1 MRLKNISL
9 SGFKSFVDP
18 TKISFPSS
26 MSGVVGPNGCGKS
39 NIIDAVRWVMGEISA
54 KNLRG
59 ENMADVIFSGS
70 SSRAPSSRASVE
82 LLFDNSLG
90 KLGGEYSS
98 YSEISVKRVLEIDG
112 RSIYFLNGSEC
123 RRKDITDIFLGTGL
137 GPRSYAVIEQE
148 MATKLIS
155 SKPEELRMYIEE
167 VAGISVYRER
177 KKETESRIK
186 KTKEN
191 LSRVKDLK
199 DEIERQLLKLKRQVK
214 SAERYEALKAEEKSK
229 KGLLKAISWQT
240 RKEKISNID
249 LSIKE
254 LESSLE
260 KERTLK
266 ISLNSEIDKSKV
278 TQSEIQQKID
288 KVQQDYYSS
297 GADLTS
303 SEQELSL
310 LKEKRK
316 DLLLEKDQMEE
327 TLNSFSSDK
336 DNLSKEL
343 SEAELELSKKEP
355 ELQALD
361 ESFSKLEGAMSP
373 DFLVEKIFLDVSNL
387 TVSLEE
393 TTRDFSTKTESD
405 IQEIHSFALE
415 IKNKLEKLKESI
427 KHQSQYQEEKF
438 KTQKTELLSLSSE
451 ITSFK
456 VKIAEIKSK
465 LSAIESSKLN
475 TITAKNSL
483 EEKLYE
489 IEGPIQKIEADIK
502 PLLDSRIDVEGNL
515 SKLREHFNDLNE
527 NIRANERRIHETD
540 LSLEDFNK
548 DIQKYKLERQGFI
561 SESAIFEEQLKN
573 DNYEIQGLLD
583 EITENMTEE
592 SLVEEISKI
601 ETSIERIG
609 PINLAAAEEYK
620 IEEERNSEIDTQMS
634 ELNSALETLQ
644 GAIKKIDLESR
655 TKFKD
660 TLDKLNIKLGEL
672 FPKLFGGGFAKLEL
686 TERDLLESGVLFKA
700 MPPGKK
706 NVNVSQLSGG
716 EKALSSIA
724 LVFSFFSLNPAPFC
738 ILDEIDAPL
747 DDFNTSRFINMVEEM
762 SEKVQF
768 IFVTHNK
775 ISMEKSKHLM
785 GVTMQEPGV
794 SRLVSVD
801 VDEALKMAA
810 S

>member
-1 MRLKNISL
+1 
-9 SGFKSFVDP
+9 
-18 TKISFPSS
+18 
-26 MSGVVGPNGCGKS
+26 
-39 NIIDAVRWVMGEISA
+39 
-54 KNLRG
+54 
-59 ENMADVIFSGS
+59 
-70 SSRAPSSRASVE
+70 
-82 LLFDNSLG
+82 
-90 KLGGEYSS
+90 
-98 YSEISVKRVLEIDG
+98 
-112 RSIYFLNGSEC
+112 
-123 RRKDITDIFLGTGL
+123 
-137 GPRSYAVIEQE
+137 

-214 SAERYEALKAEEKSK
+214 SAERYKSLKEEEKNK
-229 KGLLKAISWQT
+229 KGLLKALSWQK
-240 RKEKISNID
+240 RKEKISKIN
-249 LSIKE
+249 LTIKE
-254 LESSLE
+254 SESNLE

-266 ISLNSEIDKSKV
+266 ISLGAEIDKSKV
-278 TQSEIQQKID
+278 NQSEIQLKID

-297 GADLTS
+297 GADLTN
-303 SEQELSL
+303 SEQELAL
-310 LKEKRK
+310 LKEKKK
-316 DLLLEKDQMEE
+316 DLLLEKDQIEE
-327 TLNSFSSDK
+327 NLKSFFVEKES
-336 DNLSKEL
+336 LVEQQSKLEIEL
-343 SEAELELSKKEP
+343 SQKEP

-361 ESFSKLEGAMSP
+361 ESFAQLEGAMSP
-373 DFLVEKIFLDVSNL
+373 DFLVEKLYLDVSNL
-387 TVSLEE
+387 TISLEE
-393 TTRDFSTKTESD
+393 VVSDYARKNVNDISVIHNFSIES
-405 IQEIHSFALE
+405 
-415 IKNKLEKLKESI
+415 KKKLEKLKESL

-438 KTQKTELLSLSSE
+438 KAQKIELLALSSE

-456 VKIAEIKSK
+456 VSIAEIKSK
-465 LSAIESSKLN
+465 LGALERTKSDSETNRTSVENKLIN
-475 TITAKNSL
+475 HEA
-483 EEKLYE
+483 
-489 IEGPIQKIEADIK
+489 PIQKIEAEIK

-515 SKLREHFNDLNE
+515 SNLREEFNNLNE
-527 NIRANERRIHETD
+527 LIRNNERKIHQTD
-540 LSLEDFNK
+540 LSLENFNGE
-548 DIQKYKLERQGFI
+548 IQKSKLERQGLI

-573 DNYEIQGLLD
+573 DNYEIQSLLD
-583 EITENMTEE
+583 SLRDDLTEDM
-592 SLVEEISKI
+592 LIDEISRI
-601 ETSIERIG
+601 ESSIERIG

-620 IEEERNSEIDTQMS
+620 LEEERNSEIDVQLI

-644 GAIKKIDLESR
+644 SAIKKIDLESR

-660 TLDKLNIKLGEL
+660 TLDKLNIKLAEL

-686 TERDLLESGVLFKA
+686 TESDLLESGVLFKA

>member
-112 RSIYFLNGSEC
+112 RSIYYLNGSEC

-155 SKPEELRMYIEE
+155 SKPEELRNYIEE

-254 LESSLE
+254 LEASLE

-297 GADLTS
+297 GADLSS

-310 LKEKRK
+310 LKEKRN
-316 DLLLEKDQMEE
+316 DLLSEKNQMVG
-327 TLNSFSSDK
+327 TLNSFSTEK
-336 DNLSKEL
+336 EKLSRDL

-355 ELQALD
+355 ALQALD

-393 TTRDFSTKTESD
+393 TTRDFSIKTESD
-405 IQEIHSFALE
+405 IKEIHSFALE
-415 IKNKLEKLKESI
+415 IKNKLGKLKESI

-515 SKLREHFNDLNE
+515 SKLRQDFSDLNE
-527 NIRANERRIHETD
+527 SIRANERRIHETD

-620 IEEERNSEIDTQMS
+620 LEEERNSEIDTQMS

>member
-18 TKISFPSS
+18 TKIAFPSS

-59 ENMADVIFSGS
+59 DNMADVIFSGS

-98 YSEISVKRVLEIDG
+98 YSEISVKRILDVEG
-112 RSIYFLNGSEC
+112 RSSYYLNGSDC

-186 KTKEN
+186 RTKEN

-199 DEIERQLLKLKRQVK
+199 DEIDRQLLKLKRQVK
-214 SAERYEALKAEEKSK
+214 SAEKYETLKNEEKQKKGVLKA
-229 KGLLKAISWQT
+229 LSWKT
-240 RKEKISNID
+240 RKEKIAKLD
-249 LSIKE
+249 LEIKE
-254 LESSLE
+254 LESRIERQKTEKTSL
-260 KERTLK
+260 TT
-266 ISLNSEIDKSKV
+266 EIDTSK
-278 TQSEIQQKID
+278 TKQSEIQSQID

-297 GADLTS
+297 GADLTN
-303 SEQELSL
+303 SEQELNFLKNKKKELIDSIESL
-310 LKEKRK
+310 KNDISSFKQEKEELR
-316 DLLLEKDQMEE
+316 LEQSNFELSL
-327 TLNSFSSDK
+327 T
-336 DNLSKEL
+336 SKEPKL
-343 SEAELELSKKEP
+343 QELD
-355 ELQALD
+355 AT
-361 ESFSKLEGAMSP
+361 FSKLEGAMSP
-373 DFLVEKIFLDVSNL
+373 DFLLEQLYLESSNMSLSLDEVLKDFDRKTIEDIRTLLDQSNKIKSKIEQLRE
-387 TVSLEE
+387 SL
-393 TTRDFSTKTESD
+393 
-405 IQEIHSFALE
+405 
-415 IKNKLEKLKESI
+415 KN
-427 KHQSQYQEEKF
+427 QSKYQEEKF
-438 KTQKTELLSLSSE
+438 KSQKDELLLLSGE
-451 ITSFK
+451 ITNLK
-456 VKIAEIKSK
+456 VDIAEVKGKI
-465 LSAIESSKLN
+465 
-475 TITAKNSL
+475 NSL
-483 EEKLYE
+483 EDLRIKSQNRYSTLEDELNK
-489 IEGPIQKIEADIK
+489 IEGPIKKSEEEIK
-502 PLLDSRIDVEGNL
+502 PLLDSRVNVEGNV
-515 SKLREHFNDLNE
+515 SDLRLKFSNLNDL
-527 NIRANERRIHETD
+527 IRGNERKIHEVDINIENLNT
-540 LSLEDFNK
+540 EIQNK
-548 DIQKYKLERQGFI
+548 NIERQGFI
-561 SESAIFEEQLKN
+561 SESSIFEDQLKN
-573 DNYEIQGLLD
+573 ENHELMDLLD
-583 EITENMTEE
+583 SITEDLSEKK
-592 SLVEEISKI
+592 LIEEISDI

-620 IEEERNSEIDTQMS
+620 LEQQRSDEIDLQLS
-634 ELNSALETLQ
+634 ELNDALGTLQ
-644 GAIKKIDLESR
+644 TAIKKIDTESR

-660 TLDKLNIKLGEL
+660 TLDNLNIKLGEL
-672 FPKLFGGGFAKLEL
+672 FPKLFGGGFASLEL
-686 TERDLLESGVLFKA
+686 SERDLLESGVIFRA

-747 DDFNTSRFINMVEEM
+747 DDFNTSRFINMVDEM
-762 SEKVQF
+762 SDKVQF

-794 SRLVSVD
+794 SRLVTVD
-801 VDEALKMAA
+801 VEEALKMAVN
-810 S
+810 

>member
-18 TKISFPSS
+18 TKITFPSS

-112 RSIYFLNGSEC
+112 RSIYYLNGSEC

-310 LKEKRK
+310 LKEKK
-316 DLLLEKDQMEE
+316 NELLLEKDKMIE
-327 TLNSFSSDK
+327 TLNSFSSEK
-336 DNLSKEL
+336 ENLSKEL
-343 SEAELELSKKEP
+343 LESELELSKKEP

-393 TTRDFSTKTESD
+393 ATRDFSTKTESD
-405 IQEIHSFALE
+405 IKEIHSFALE

-438 KTQKTELLSLSSE
+438 KAQKTELLSLSSD
-451 ITSFK
+451 ITSIK
-456 VKIAEIKSK
+456 VKIAETKSK

-475 TITAKNSL
+475 TVSLKSSL
-483 EEKLYE
+483 EEKLLE

-502 PLLDSRIDVEGNL
+502 PLLDSRVDVEGNL
-515 SKLREHFNDLNE
+515 TKLREHFNDLNE
-527 NIRANERRIHETD
+527 TIRANERRIHETD
-540 LSLEDFNK
+540 IGIEEFNR

-583 EITENMTEE
+583 QITENMTEE

-601 ETSIERIG
+601 ENSIERIG

-620 IEEERNSEIDTQMS
+620 LEEERNSEIDTQMS

>member
-112 RSIYFLNGSEC
+112 RSIYYLNGSEC

-155 SKPEELRMYIEE
+155 SKPEELRNYIEE

-254 LESSLE
+254 LEASLE

-297 GADLTS
+297 GADLSS

-310 LKEKRK
+310 LKEKRN
-316 DLLLEKDQMEE
+316 DLLSEKNQLVG
-327 TLNSFSSDK
+327 TLNSFSTEK
-336 DNLSKEL
+336 EKLSRDL

-355 ELQALD
+355 ALQALD

-387 TVSLEE
+387 IVSLEE
-393 TTRDFSTKTESD
+393 TTRDFSIKTESD
-405 IQEIHSFALE
+405 IKEIHSFALE
-415 IKNKLEKLKESI
+415 IKNKLGKLKESI

-465 LSAIESSKLN
+465 LSAMESSKLN
-475 TITAKNSL
+475 TVNLKNSL
-483 EEKLYE
+483 EQKLLE
-489 IEGPIQKIEADIK
+489 IEGPIQKIEAEIK
-502 PLLDSRIDVEGNL
+502 PLLDSRVDVEGNL
-515 SKLREHFNDLNE
+515 SKLREQFNDLNE
-527 NIRANERRIHETD
+527 TIRANERKIHETD
-540 LSLEDFNK
+540 LSLEDLNS

-573 DNYEIQGLLD
+573 DNYEIQRLLD
-583 EITENMTEE
+583 EISENMTEE

-601 ETSIERIG
+601 ENSIERIG

-620 IEEERNSEIDTQMS
+620 LEEERNSEIDTQMS

-660 TLDKLNIKLGEL
+660 TLDKLNVKLGEL

-762 SEKVQF
+762 SGKVQF

>member
-112 RSIYFLNGSEC
+112 RSIYYLNGSEC

-155 SKPEELRMYIEE
+155 SKPEELRNYIEE

-254 LESSLE
+254 LEASLE

-297 GADLTS
+297 GADLSS

-310 LKEKRK
+310 LKEKRN
-316 DLLLEKDQMEE
+316 DLLSEKNQLVG
-327 TLNSFSSDK
+327 TLNSFSTEK
-336 DNLSKEL
+336 EKLSRDL

-355 ELQALD
+355 ALQALD

-393 TTRDFSTKTESD
+393 TTRDFSIKTESD
-405 IQEIHSFALE
+405 IKEIHSFALE
-415 IKNKLEKLKESI
+415 IKNKLGKLKESI

-483 EEKLYE
+483 EEKLHE
-489 IEGPIQKIEADIK
+489 IEGPIEKIEADIK

-527 NIRANERRIHETD
+527 TIRANERRIHETD

-620 IEEERNSEIDTQMS
+620 LEEERNSEIDTQMS